1 MIGLDEL
8 RVPKAIRPLV
18 DEIVAITD
26 SVCLAVL
33 DEEYADLARCAVAKL
48 ARKRPSPLVRGRR
61 AGWAAGVVYALG
73 QANFLFD
80 SAIGPTV
87 TADQLSEAFGVAKST
102 MGSKARQVRGLLR
115 ISPFSPEFERADVAA
130 QNPLRWIIE
139 VDGLAVD
146 VRHVPPDIQVA
157 AFGRGFIPY
166 VPALGPDGT
175 AAWQE
180 SRVAGTAGAEAPS
193 EVASLLERCSELK
206 RRLVGF
212 ACSPR
217 FSGQLDLALKEHATG
232 RVASEADVTN
242 VVDHFILQQP
252 LTDGRTVA
260 EVFAAEHPDLTE
272 DDRQVLLGWREV
284 VEGVFE
290 IREQAGDSITATS
303 LGDDQTYRIRANAGP
318 AALAPMRP
326 GCFMTARIVPVGDD
340 WMLSGAQQLYA
351 ASERPAMLRLAVE
364 LGIGHPRARTS
375 TK

>member
-8 RVPKAIRPLV
+8 KVPKSVRPVV
-18 DEIVAITD
+18 DEVIAITD

-33 DEEYADLARCAVAKL
+33 DEEYADLARRAVAKL
-48 ARKRPSPLVRGRR
+48 ARKRPSPLLRGRR

-87 TADQLSEAFGVAKST
+87 TADQLSGAFGVAKST

-139 VDGLAVD
+139 VDGMAVD

-157 AFGRGFIPY
+157 AFERGFIPY
-166 VPALGPDGT
+166 VPAQGPDGT

-180 SRVAGTAGAEAPS
+180 SWLVQAASSAPLS
-193 EVASLLERCSELK
+193 GLGGLLERCSELK
-206 RRLVGF
+206 RQLVEF

-217 FSGQLDLALKEHATG
+217 FSGQLDQVLNEHATG
-232 RVASEADVTN
+232 PVASEADVTN

-252 LTDGRTVA
+252 LADGRTVA
-260 EVFAAEHPDLTE
+260 EVFAAEHPGLTD
-272 DDRQVLLGWREV
+272 DDRQVLQSWRGV
-284 VEGVFE
+284 VAGVFE
-290 IREQAGDSITATS
+290 VREQAGDSITATK
-303 LGDDQTYRIRANAGP
+303 LGDERTYRIRANAGP

-351 ASERPAMLRLAVE
+351 ASERLAMLRLAAE
-364 LGIGHPRARTS
+364 LATGHPRANTS